1 MVLLATD
8 AAEEFRGP
16 AVAWPVLGATGLW
29 TLWLSATPGWDRPL
43 TRWLDLGGCT
53 GLLLVSGIVMRGV
66 GGHPFFATAY
76 PVCAALTG
84 GAARRGRGSPPGSL
98 FPSRSR

>member
-29 TLWLSATPGWDRPL
+29 TLWLSATPG
-43 TRWLDLGGCT
+43 
-53 GLLLVSGIVMRGV
+53 
-66 GGHPFFATAY
+66 
-76 PVCAALTG
+76 
-84 GAARRGRGSPPGSL
+84 
-98 FPSRSR
+98 